1 MTVNDL
7 RTNNSNALISFAAV
21 IVIVYGMQAAKVLL
35 VPFLLAVF
43 LALIA
48 IRPMLWLQKHKVPS
62 AIAALAI
69 VILMMLIIGMV
80 GGIVGSSIAEFTAA
94 LPAYQARLDVIVQGT
109 LDFVASLVGDDKSF
123 DDPCCQHSE
132 RIAGRADKRVPYP
145 VHDGFHFA
153 GSVQHGNQGAGSI
166 RSRGRNLQASAIVS
180 AQPGSLP
187 WYQDNRQYGDGIDR
201 RFADLVG
208 RSGFSAAVGHAGIP
222 F

>member
-123 DDPCCQHSE
+123 DDLGALIDPGWAMGLAASILNGLQDVLTNAFLILFTMVFILLEASSME
-132 RIAGRADKRVPYP
+132 TKVQAAFGRAAETFWIFRCC
-145 VHDGFHFA
+145 
-153 GSVQHGNQGAGSI
+153 GACWHSFLI
-166 RSRGRNLQASAIVS
+166 MFRRLVRSLLLC
-180 AQPGSLP
+180 P
-187 WYQDNRQYGDGIDR
+187 
-201 RFADLVG
+201 
-208 RSGFSAAVGHAGIP
+208 P